1 MGNGPN
7 YISQAMLTGQTNY
20 KTDTQNVADTKLQS
34 ANPALGPTPAQILQA
49 NASTALN
56 TAASAVD
63 MQLGSKEVNSE
74 STFKYADAIRTA
86 TGGGD
91 TMAQNA
97 QMGIA
102 AGMGIRQKIQEGAVK
117 KGKVGKWGT
126 DMLQNNEEWKKKNP
140 TLAANMGWV

>member
-20 KTDTQNVADTKLQS
+20 KTDTQNVADAKLQS

-63 MQLGSKEVNSE
+63 MQVGSKEVHSP
-74 STFKYADAIRTA
+74 STFKYADAISTA
-86 TGGGD
+86 TGGG
-91 TMAQNA
+91 MQNA
-97 QMGIA
+97 AA
-102 AGMGIRQKIQEGAVK
+102 AGFSAGQRIRGALINKNNRNPDSKWYGVK
-117 KGKVGKWGT
+117 S
-126 DMLQNNEEWKKKNP
+126 
-140 TLAANMGWV
+140 